1 MQPDKTGLMSRRTL
15 VRLSLGVLAA
25 GAMPLAK
32 AGPAAQRVITLFQGA
47 TDTAVALGIRPAG
60 VVDSWSEKP
69 MYRYL
74 RPALAG
80 VPHVGLETQPSLED
94 IALLTPDLIVASRFR
109 HERIAGLLEQLCP
122 VVMLDEVFEFRH
134 TLRVM
139 GAATARS
146 GEAQALQARWDA
158 RISAM
163 RERLAAKFGARWPL
177 SVSVL
182 DIREDQ
188 VRSYLPDSF
197 AGSVLAE
204 LGFVWN
210 RQSRDATGVSIKL
223 RSRESLP
230 VADAD
235 VFFVFGRADSPAVQR
250 HYQAITHHP
259 LWQRMA
265 APQAGQVWWV
275 DGVAWIFSGG
285 ILGAN
290 RVLDDIERTLLQD
303 AAA

>member
-15 VRLSLGVLAA
+15 MRLSLGVLAA

-139 GAATARS
+139 GDATARS

-158 RISAM
+158 RISAT
-163 RERLAAKFGARWPL
+163 
-177 SVSVL
+177 VSYTHL
-182 DIREDQ
+182 T
-188 VRSYLPDSF
+188 LPTTPY
-197 AGSVLAE
+197 V
-204 LGFVWN
+204 
-210 RQSRDATGVSIKL
+210 
-223 RSRESLP
+223 
-230 VADAD
+230 
-235 VFFVFGRADSPAVQR
+235 
-250 HYQAITHHP
+250 
-259 LWQRMA
+259 
-265 APQAGQVWWV
+265 
-275 DGVAWIFSGG
+275 
-285 ILGAN
+285 
-290 RVLDDIERTLLQD
+290 
-303 AAA
+303 

>member
-1 MQPDKTGLMSRRTL
+1 MQPSGSLSRRTL
-15 VRLSLGVLAA
+15 MRLSLGVIAA

-32 AGPAAQRVITLFQGA
+32 AGPAPQRIITLFQGA

-109 HERIAGLLEQLCP
+109 HERVKGLLEQLCP

-139 GAATARS
+139 GAATARD
-146 GEAQALQARWDA
+146 GEAQALQDRWDA
-158 RISAM
+158 RISGLRA
-163 RERLAAKFGARWPL
+163 RLATKFGARWPL

-182 DIREDQ
+182 DVREDH

-250 HYQAITHHP
+250 HYQAIIHHP
-259 LWQRMA
+259 LWQRMS
-265 APQAGQVWWV
+265 APKAGQVWWV